1 MMNSINNETPEILFI
16 DHYYG
21 LIEKLVEDFEQ
32 IELIESLTKM
42 YKVKNPSFLKK
53 LEKAANFKAFEE
65 NAKWHTNKM
74 INDQE
79 SKILDEITSN
89 SFNTDLEIQQAVVNV
104 SKIESDNTEEN
115 SIIFT
120 LPYTRLYLEVLAYLL
135 QDKNEIEEE
144 NPISEPNKEKIF
156 KYQYVTGKDEDG
168 KEIIEDIEFS
178 IRERLAMLRIFTQCG
193 FLESKKEWRKPKE
206 KENNDRYEICLSI
219 IMGINPK
226 SFKKT
231 PHPFI
236 ENFWEKGTTSQKKEQ
251 IKSLKKMKEVT
262 KKVRTQTS
270 FKTIFEDLDRT
281 LSIYD

>member
-1 MMNSINNETPEILFI
+1 MNSINNETPEILFI

-74 INDQE
+74 INDEE

-89 SFNTDLEIQQAVVNV
+89 PFDTDLEIEQAIVKVI
-104 SKIESDNTEEN
+104 KIEVDNCEED
-115 SIIFT
+115 SLIFT
-120 LPYTRLYLEVLAYLL
+120 LPYTRLYLNVLAFIV
-135 QDKNEIEEE
+135 QDKDKIEEE
-144 NPISEPNKEKIF
+144 HYAHEPTF
-156 KYQYVTGKDEDG
+156 KYPSVTGKDENG
-168 KEIIEDIEFS
+168 KQIIEYIEFS

-193 FLESKKEWRKPKE
+193 FLDSKKIWK
-206 KENNDRYEICLSI
+206 NDGDTEGNKRYEICLSI

-226 SFKKT
+226 SFKKS

-236 ENFWEKGTTSQKKEQ
+236 EKFWGKGTNTQKKEQ
-251 IKSLKKMKEVT
+251 IKSLMKMKEVT
-262 KKVRTQTS
+262 KKVRTQTA
-270 FKTIFEDLDRT
+270 FKTVFESLDRI
-281 LSIYD
+281 LGSYD